1 MVLSTHATPL
11 SNYRRPIITEAE
23 AALVTTGG
31 TIGSSREKK
40 DGSIDV
46 VNGGKD
52 FFNQEVN
59 QALAENKI
67 SVSSKNTAYNILSE
81 NIDPDYVLKLAE
93 TLTDIINTENP
104 THIVV
109 THGTDSMDKV
119 VKLLTTFNDS
129 LVEGAVYGHLAQNE
143 KLIDA
148 LEKLDKAINAK
159 STSIVFTGS
168 NTIDPQEVNKN
179 IIGAFNTVYQKDK
192 SPLGA
197 GIYIYFHDKLIPGE
211 HATKDI
217 YNPNISMRYAD
228 SSSEDFKDKQNSNKE
243 NEEKIIARLRAS
255 ILGDDCSKQLDQ
267 SKVITYDVNQIRE
280 NHSEFLENFS
290 KRPATKAILLTLY
303 HSGTANTN
311 PESKASTLKLIE
323 KIRKKHPN
331 IAIFA
336 VNENPGEPVA
346 LNETSY
352 QGTVNMRKAG
362 LIPLYNMHRAVA
374 KAKLNMLI
382 SKKPDIKAD
391 ELISEMLTP
400 KAGSEANAE
409 LDTSLINQDHIKALT
424 AHYSHSNCI
433 SKFLSILKGIIIKA
447 FSVHKI

>member
-1 MVLSTHATPL
+1 MVLSTPATPL
-11 SNYRRPIITEAE
+11 SNYRRPIITEAK

-46 VNGGKD
+46 VNGGKE

-81 NIDPDYVLKLAE
+81 NIDPDYVIKLAE
-93 TLTDIINTENP
+93 TLTRVIDTENP
-104 THIVV
+104 NHIVV

-119 VKLLTTFNDS
+119 VRLLTTFNDS
-129 LVEGAVYGHLAQNE
+129 LLDGGIYGHLAQNG
-143 KLIDA
+143 KLREA
-148 LEKLDKAINAK
+148 LEKLDQAINDK
-159 STSIVFTGS
+159 GTSIVFTGS

-179 IIGAFNTVYQKDK
+179 IIGAFNSVYQKDK
-192 SPLGA
+192 SQLGA

-217 YNPNISMRYAD
+217 YDPNISMRYAD
-228 SSSEDFKDKQNSNKE
+228 SSSKDFKDKQNLNRL
-243 NEEKIIARLRAS
+243 NEEKIIARLGAS
-255 ILGDDCSKQLDQ
+255 ILGDDCSKQLDE
-267 SKVITYDVNQIRE
+267 SKVITYDVNQIRK
-280 NHSEFLENFS
+280 NHSEFLENLYE
-290 KRPATKAILLTLY
+290 RPATKAILLTLY

-323 KIRKKHPN
+323 KIRKEHPN

-352 QGTVNMRKAG
+352 QGTVNMRQAG
-362 LIPLYNMHRAVA
+362 LVPLYNMHRAVA
-374 KAKLNMLI
+374 KAKLDMLI
-382 SKKPDIKAD
+382 HQNPDIKAD
-391 ELISEMLTP
+391 ELISEMLLP
-400 KAGSEANAE
+400 KAGLEANAE

-424 AHYSHSNCI
+424 AHYRPRT
-433 SKFLSILKGIIIKA
+433 
-447 FSVHKI
+447 

>member
-1 MVLSTHATPL
+1 MVLSTPATPL
-11 SNYRRPIITEAE
+11 SNYRRPIITEAK

-46 VNGGKD
+46 VNGGKE

-81 NIDPDYVLKLAE
+81 NIDPDYVIKLAE
-93 TLTDIINTENP
+93 TLTRVIDTENP
-104 THIVV
+104 NHIVV

-119 VKLLTTFNDS
+119 VRLLTTFNDS
-129 LVEGAVYGHLAQNE
+129 LLDGGIYGHLAQNG
-143 KLIDA
+143 KLREA
-148 LEKLDKAINAK
+148 LEKLDQAINDK
-159 STSIVFTGS
+159 GTSIVFTGS

-179 IIGAFNTVYQKDK
+179 IIGAFNSVYQKDK
-192 SPLGA
+192 SQLGA

-217 YNPNISMRYAD
+217 YDPNISMRYAD
-228 SSSEDFKDKQNSNKE
+228 SSSKDFKDKQNLNRL

-255 ILGDDCSKQLDQ
+255 ILGDDCSKQLDE
-267 SKVITYDVNQIRE
+267 SKVITYDVNQIRK
-280 NHSEFLENFS
+280 NHSEFLENLYE
-290 KRPATKAILLTLY
+290 RPATKAILLTLY

-323 KIRKKHPN
+323 KIRKEHPN

-352 QGTVNMRKAG
+352 QGTVNMRQAG
-362 LIPLYNMHRAVA
+362 LVPLYNMHRAVA
-374 KAKLNMLI
+374 KAKLDMLI
-382 SKKPDIKAD
+382 HQNPDIKAD
-391 ELISEMLTP
+391 ELISEMLLP
-400 KAGSEANAE
+400 KAGLEANAE

-424 AHYSHSNCI
+424 AHYRPRT
-433 SKFLSILKGIIIKA
+433 
-447 FSVHKI
+447 